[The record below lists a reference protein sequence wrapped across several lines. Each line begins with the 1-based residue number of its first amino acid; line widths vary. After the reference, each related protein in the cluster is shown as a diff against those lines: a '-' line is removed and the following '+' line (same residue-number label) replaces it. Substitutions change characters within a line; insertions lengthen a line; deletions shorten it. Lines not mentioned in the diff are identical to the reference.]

1 MNRVFD
7 RYEPDGWTTGGQQ
20 ILNPENRAK
29 LLLEFKRGPVI
40 IQHWLYR
47 GMSGPRLTTAEDM
60 DEFEAYLK
68 EHAVPGDAF
77 DVWSFAE
84 CCSQEKLLAG
94 GKLPDVD
101 GCTPSGG
108 AY

>member
-7 RYEPDGWTTGGQQ
+7 RYEPDEWTTDGQQ
-20 ILNPENRAK
+20 VLSPENRLK
-29 LLLEFKRGPVI
+29 LELEFKRGPVI

-47 GMSGPRLTTAEDM
+47 GMSGPRMATAEDM
-60 DEFEAYLK
+60 EEFEAYLK
-68 EHAVPGDAF
+68 QHALPGDAI
-77 DVWSFAE
+77 DVWSFAD
-84 CCSQEKLLAG
+84 CCTRETQLTG

-101 GCTPSGG
+101 GCTPRGG

>member
-7 RYEPDGWTTGGQQ
+7 RYEPDEWTTTGET
-20 ILNPENRAK
+20 ILSAENRVK
-29 LLLEFKRGPVI
+29 LEQEFKRGPVV

-60 DEFEAYLK
+60 DEFEAYLTA
-68 EHAVPGDAF
+68 HAVPGDAF
-77 DVWSFAE
+77 DIWSFAE
-84 CCSQEKLLAG
+84 CCGQDKQLAG
-94 GKLPDVD
+94 GKLPDID
-101 GCTPSGG
+101 GCTPKRG